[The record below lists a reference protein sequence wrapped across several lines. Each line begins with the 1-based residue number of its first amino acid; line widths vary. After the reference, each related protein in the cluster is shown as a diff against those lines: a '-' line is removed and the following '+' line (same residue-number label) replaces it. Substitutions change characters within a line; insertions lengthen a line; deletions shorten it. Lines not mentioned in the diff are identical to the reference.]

1 MGQGICV
8 GGWYRITRGVAHEYR
23 HYFIW
28 NIRNIRNIIIKSMT
42 YFCLLWNFL
51 WNIRNI
57 IVEHYKNKASAYM
70 SCRKA
75 AQRTGIDIVVGHYL
89 ISGPD
94 ELTYINIRED
104 VHTK

>member
-1 MGQGICV
+1 
-8 GGWYRITRGVAHEYR
+8 
-23 HYFIW
+23 
-28 NIRNIRNIIIKSMT
+28 MT

-75 AQRTGIDIVVGHYL
+75 ARRTGIDIVVVHYL
-89 ISGPD
+89 IRESCHT
-94 ELTYINIRED
+94 TYINIRED
-104 VHTK
+104 VHTKYDVSQSCSENWHN